1 MKSYIKN
8 IVVLVVTI
16 IIAVIASMDF
26 LSMHKNEEIAQN
38 PSITEI
44 KMLSQYSPRLK
55 GTSLDTEVYFF
66 DSGIEGGTFLI
77 LGGTHPNETA
87 GLVAATALSFDI
99 SSCLL

>member
-77 LGGTHPNETA
+77 LGDN
-87 GLVAATALSFDI
+87 LRIRQSIQNCFQ
-99 SSCLL
+99 

>member
-77 LGGTHPNETA
+77 LGDNLRIRQSIQNCFQGYA
-87 GLVAATALSFDI
+87 GIFEFYI
-99 SSCLL
+99 H

>member
-44 KMLSQYSPRLK
+44 KMLSQY
-55 GTSLDTEVYFF
+55 
-66 DSGIEGGTFLI
+66 
-77 LGGTHPNETA
+77 
-87 GLVAATALSFDI
+87 
-99 SSCLL
+99 

>member
-26 LSMHKNEEIAQN
+26 LSMHKNEEIAHN

-66 DSGIEGGTFLI
+66 DSGRYLP
-77 LGGTHPNETA
+77 HPWRNP
-87 GLVAATALSFDI
+87 SK
-99 SSCLL
+99 